1 MGISRDRIA
10 WLFVGLF
17 IGIIVAAVGITLIRN
32 TRPTTIYITPPSPT
46 QTLLPS
52 PTAAPIRIHVS
63 GEVAHPDVY
72 ELPVY
77 AIVRDAVTAAGGLTG
92 EADIDRVNLALPLS
106 DGMRIHVPALDE
118 EPQLPLVSGDSP
130 SVDAPSKGD
139 TSPLGDVPSPG
150 IINLNL
156 ATLDELETLPGIGP
170 TLGQRIID
178 YRQAN
183 GPFANTEDLM
193 EISGIGPG
201 KYEQIKDLVSIQ

>member
-1 MGISRDRIA
+1 MGISWDRIA

-17 IGIIVAAVGITLIRN
+17 IGIIVAAVGITLFRN
-32 TRPTTIYITPPSPT
+32 NRPAPIHISPPDPT
-46 QTLLPS
+46 QAPLPS

-63 GEVAHPDVY
+63 GEVIHPDVY
-72 ELPVY
+72 KLPVN

-92 EADIDRVNLALPLS
+92 KADIDRMNLALPLS
-106 DGMRIHVPALDE
+106 DGMRIHVPGLDE
-118 EPQLPLVSGDSP
+118 EMQPPLVSGDSP
-130 SVDAPSKGD
+130 AGDGPS
-139 TSPLGDVPSPG
+139 PGDVPSPG

-178 YRQAN
+178 HRQAY

-193 EISGIGPG
+193 DVSGIGPG
-201 KYEQIKDLVSIQ
+201 KYEQIKNLVSVQ

>member
-17 IGIIVAAVGITLIRN
+17 IGIIVAAVGITFIRN
-32 TRPTTIYITPPSPT
+32 TRPATIYITPPSPT
-46 QTLLPS
+46 RTLLPS

-72 ELPVY
+72 ELPVN

-106 DGMRIHVPALDE
+106 DGMRIHVPGRYE
-118 EPQLPLVSGDSP
+118 EMQPPLVSGDSP
-130 SVDAPSKGD
+130 AVGA
-139 TSPLGDVPSPG
+139 PSPG
-150 IINLNL
+150 DEPSPAIINLNL
-156 ATLDELETLPGIGP
+156 ATLGELETLPGIGP

-178 YRQAN
+178 HRQAN
-183 GPFANTEDLM
+183 GPFANKEDLM
-193 EISGIGPG
+193 EVSGIGPG
-201 KYEQIKDLVSIQ
+201 KYEQIKDLVSVQ